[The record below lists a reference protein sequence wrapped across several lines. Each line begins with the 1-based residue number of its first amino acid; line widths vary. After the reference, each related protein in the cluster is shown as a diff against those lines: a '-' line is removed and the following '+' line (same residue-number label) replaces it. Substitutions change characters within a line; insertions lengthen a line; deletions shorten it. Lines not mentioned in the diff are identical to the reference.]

1 MIQYFPEPK
10 SLGKVKGELDLSDY
24 ATKIDLKNPTGV
36 DTSSFPKKK
45 TDLAYLKSDVDKLDI
60 DRLKNLPSN

>member
-36 DTSSFPKKK
+36 DTSSFPKKNWFSLFK
-45 TDLAYLKSDVDKLDI
+45 VWC
-60 DRLKNLPSN
+60 R